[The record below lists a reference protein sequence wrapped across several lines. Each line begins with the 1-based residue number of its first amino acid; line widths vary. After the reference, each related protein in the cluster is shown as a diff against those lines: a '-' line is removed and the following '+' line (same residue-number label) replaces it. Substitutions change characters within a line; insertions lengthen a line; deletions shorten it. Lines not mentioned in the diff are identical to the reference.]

1 MVHFERDK
9 TNHKTLNMR
18 TLLLFFLL
26 IGLSL
31 VLNAKKNSIKDNYV
45 EIKPNLFV
53 SKYETTNIEY
63 KEFLKDLGQT
73 CSKEEYKSVRPDSS
87 LWRTA
92 ITNSFTEPYV
102 DKYNNHPGFD
112 NYPVVNVSKEAIEK
126 YCKWITEKY
135 NSCSNR
141 AYKKVEFRLPTEAEW
156 MSFSSP
162 YIGQRLPWNGTYPYI
177 IKAKD
182 QIVPLAN
189 IKINDYTKDLF
200 NYSFDG
206 ALTVNCVGKYGSNKL
221 GIFDIVGNV
230 AELTKENKIKGGS
243 WDNTI
248 DESYIDLFQSFAVPD
263 PRVGF
268 RLVIEIVEK

>member
-1 MVHFERDK
+1 MK
-9 TNHKTLNMR
+9 TFILISI
-18 TLLLFFLL
+18 L

-31 VLNAKKNSIKDNYV
+31 GLNAKKNYIKDNYV

-63 KEFLKDLGQT
+63 TEFLKDLGQT
-73 CSKEEYKSVRPDSS
+73 CTKEEFQSFRPDSS
-87 LWRTA
+87 MWRTFM
-92 ITNSFTEPYV
+92 TNSSTEPFM
-102 DKYNNHPGFD
+102 DKYNNHPGFGK
-112 NYPVVNVSKEAIEK
+112 YPVVNVSKEAIEK
-126 YCKWITEKY
+126 YCKWMTDKY
-135 NSCSNR
+135 NSSSNR

-162 YIGQRLPWNGTYPYI
+162 YIGQRLPWNGAYPYI
-177 IKAKD
+177 VKTKD

-189 IKINDYTKDLF
+189 IKMNDYTKGHFD
-200 NYSFDG
+200 YTFDG
-206 ALTVNCVGKYGSNKL
+206 ALIVNCVGKYRSNKL
-221 GIFDIVGNV
+221 GLFDIVGNV

-248 DESYIDLFQSFAVPD
+248 DESYIDLSQSFAAPD

-268 RLVIEIVEK
+268 RLVMEIIEK